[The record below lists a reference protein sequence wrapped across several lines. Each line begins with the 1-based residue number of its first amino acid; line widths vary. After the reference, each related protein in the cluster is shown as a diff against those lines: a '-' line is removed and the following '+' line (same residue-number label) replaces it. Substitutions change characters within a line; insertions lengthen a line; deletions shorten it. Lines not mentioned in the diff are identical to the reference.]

1 VPEGG
6 FSSVNLPPRLTSVFD
21 LSGSKILFLIIIAL
35 VVLGPDKLPEAMRKA
50 GKVYG
55 DFKRMT
61 SGFQNEMKSVLDE
74 PMRELRETAELAKK
88 SAMFDTSSLT
98 ESINAVIKPQSGSMA
113 AVTPVTPAAAA
124 PPAASADPV
133 DSAEPA
139 EAVGATSDVPEA
151 TPVPAPVEPVIIE
164 PVIIEP
170 VIIEPVIIEP
180 VIIEPVIIEPVII
193 EPVIIVEP
201 ISPPAV
207 PATAGQPIGDRTSRR
222 LAGVSVAPAVVAAAS
237 NVESSPEPTRVV
249 PAVESGVRQPV
260 SEEASVE

>member
-1 VPEGG
+1 LLHTISFWQVPEGG

-170 VIIEPVIIEP
+170 VII
-180 VIIEPVIIEPVII
+180 
-193 EPVIIVEP
+193 VEP

>member
-1 VPEGG
+1 M
-6 FSSVNLPPRLTSVFD
+6 FD

-98 ESINAVIKPQSGSMA
+98 ESLNAVIKPQSGSMA

-139 EAVGATSDVPEA
+139 EAVGATSDIPEA
-151 TPVPAPVEPVIIE
+151 TPVPAPVETAPVETVIIEPDMIEPDMIE

-170 VIIEPVIIEP
+170 DMIEPVMIEPVIIEP
-180 VIIEPVIIEPVII
+180 APV

-207 PATAGQPIGDRTSRR
+207 PASAGQPISDRTSRR
-222 LAGVSVAPAVVAAAS
+222 LAGVSVAPAVAAAAS
-237 NVESSPEPTRVV
+237 TVKSSPEPTRVV
-249 PAVESGVRQPV
+249 PAVENEVRQPI
-260 SEEASVE
+260 SEESSVE

>member
-1 VPEGG
+1 M
-6 FSSVNLPPRLTSVFD
+6 FD

-113 AVTPVTPAAAA
+113 AVTPVTPVTPAAAA

-139 EAVGATSDVPEA
+139 GAVGATSDVPQA
-151 TPVPAPVEPVIIE
+151 TPVPAPVETAPVE
-164 PVIIEP
+164 T
-170 VIIEPVIIEP
+170 
-180 VIIEPVIIEPVII
+180 
-193 EPVIIVEP
+193 VIIVEP

>member
-1 VPEGG
+1 
-6 FSSVNLPPRLTSVFD
+6 VFD

-180 VIIEPVIIEPVII
+180 VIIEPVII
-193 EPVIIVEP
+193 VEP

>member
-1 VPEGG
+1 M
-6 FSSVNLPPRLTSVFD
+6 FD

-139 EAVGATSDVPEA
+139 GAVGATSDVPQA
-151 TPVPAPVEPVIIE
+151 TPVPAPVETAPVE
-164 PVIIEP
+164 T
-170 VIIEPVIIEP
+170 
-180 VIIEPVIIEPVII
+180 
-193 EPVIIVEP
+193 VIIVEP

>member
-1 VPEGG
+1 M
-6 FSSVNLPPRLTSVFD
+6 FD

-139 EAVGATSDVPEA
+139 GAVGATSDVPQA
-151 TPVPAPVEPVIIE
+151 TPVPAPVETAPVE
-164 PVIIEP
+164 T
-170 VIIEPVIIEP
+170 
-180 VIIEPVIIEPVII
+180 
-193 EPVIIVEP
+193 VIIVEP

-222 LAGVSVAPAVVAAAS
+222 LAGVSVAPAVVVAAS

>member
-1 VPEGG
+1 LLHTISFWQVPEGG

-170 VIIEPVIIEP
+170 VIIEPVII
-180 VIIEPVIIEPVII
+180 
-193 EPVIIVEP
+193 VEP

>member
-1 VPEGG
+1 M
-6 FSSVNLPPRLTSVFD
+6 FD

-113 AVTPVTPAAAA
+113 VVTPVTPAAAA

-139 EAVGATSDVPEA
+139 GAVGATSDVPEA
-151 TPVPAPVEPVIIE
+151 TPVPAPVETAPVE
-164 PVIIEP
+164 T
-170 VIIEPVIIEP
+170 
-180 VIIEPVIIEPVII
+180 
-193 EPVIIVEP
+193 VIIVEP

>member
-1 VPEGG
+1 M
-6 FSSVNLPPRLTSVFD
+6 FD

-113 AVTPVTPAAAA
+113 AVIPVTPAAAA

-139 EAVGATSDVPEA
+139 GAVGATSDVPEA
-151 TPVPAPVEPVIIE
+151 TPVPAPVETAPVE
-164 PVIIEP
+164 T
-170 VIIEPVIIEP
+170 
-180 VIIEPVIIEPVII
+180 
-193 EPVIIVEP
+193 VIIVEP

>member
-1 VPEGG
+1 M
-6 FSSVNLPPRLTSVFD
+6 FD

-170 VIIEPVIIEP
+170 VII
-180 VIIEPVIIEPVII
+180 
-193 EPVIIVEP
+193 VEP

-207 PATAGQPIGDRTSRR
+207 PATAGQPTGDRTSRR

>member
-1 VPEGG
+1 M
-6 FSSVNLPPRLTSVFD
+6 FD

-139 EAVGATSDVPEA
+139 GAVGATSDVPEA
-151 TPVPAPVEPVIIE
+151 TPVPAPAET
-164 PVIIEP
+164 
-170 VIIEPVIIEP
+170 
-180 VIIEPVIIEPVII
+180 
-193 EPVIIVEP
+193 VIIVEP

>member
-1 VPEGG
+1 MLHTISFWQVPEGG

-139 EAVGATSDVPEA
+139 GAVGATSDVPQA
-151 TPVPAPVEPVIIE
+151 TPVPAPVETAPVE
-164 PVIIEP
+164 T
-170 VIIEPVIIEP
+170 
-180 VIIEPVIIEPVII
+180 
-193 EPVIIVEP
+193 VIIVEP

>member
-1 VPEGG
+1 
-6 FSSVNLPPRLTSVFD
+6 VFD

-193 EPVIIVEP
+193 EPVIIEPVIIVEP

>member
-1 VPEGG
+1 MPEGG

-139 EAVGATSDVPEA
+139 GAVGATSDVPQA
-151 TPVPAPVEPVIIE
+151 TPVPAPVETAPVE
-164 PVIIEP
+164 T
-170 VIIEPVIIEP
+170 
-180 VIIEPVIIEPVII
+180 
-193 EPVIIVEP
+193 VIIVEP